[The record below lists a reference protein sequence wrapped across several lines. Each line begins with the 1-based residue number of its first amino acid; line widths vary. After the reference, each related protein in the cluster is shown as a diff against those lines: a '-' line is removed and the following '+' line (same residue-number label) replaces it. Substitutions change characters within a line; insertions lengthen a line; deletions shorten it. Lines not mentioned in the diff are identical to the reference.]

1 MRVCLY
7 LCARAFMAC
16 SVCNTLQ
23 HTATHDNILQ
33 HIAPWVYVLSSC
45 ILSRRPCV
53 CAYMCL
59 LTRVYIHVC
68 TYMCVHT
75 CVYIHL
81 CTYMCVHTW
90 VCIYMCVHTSEWIHV
105 CVHTCV
111 YIHLCIYTAVMTCCW
126 GRENT
131 WSSKMHVPAHRVLQI
146 LKLSAHTVIR
156 REYILLFNAC
166 VSILRILSKHT
177 VTHRE
182 YILLFNACIWIL
194 RVFST
199 HTAARRK

>member
-7 LCARAFMAC
+7 LCARAFIAG

-53 CAYMCL
+53 CAYMCVH
-59 LTRVYIHVC
+59 TCVYIHVC

-75 CVYIHL
+75 CVYIHV
-81 CTYMCVHTW
+81 CSCMFVHPC
-90 VCIYMCVHTSEWIHV
+90 VCIYMGVQTREWIHV

-111 YIHLCIYTAVMTCCW
+111 YIHLCTHMYMYTYVYI
-126 GRENT
+126 
-131 WSSKMHVPAHRVLQI
+131 HVNLQI
-146 LKLSAHTVIR
+146 YASRDFYWSRDFSDVVLWCAAVGGER
-156 REYILLFNAC
+156 
-166 VSILRILSKHT
+166 
-177 VTHRE
+177 THGLQKYMYLHIEFYRSWN
-182 YILLFNACIWIL
+182 YQ
-194 RVFST
+194 RT
-199 HTAARRK
+199 Q